1 MSSQPKHHDLIRLLV
16 RLVGVFFVVD
26 GVAGLIG
33 NGIDCILQWRTAS
46 EFQMPFQGGYA
57 LAWTVASFF
66 YLAAGLV
73 LIFKSKIALDAIF
86 HETIDDASIDRGT

>member
-1 MSSQPKHHDLIRLLV
+1 MSNLSKHHDLLRLLV

-33 NGIDCILQWRTAS
+33 NGIDCVLHWQDAS
-46 EFQMPFQGGYA
+46 EYDMPFQGGYA
-57 LAWTVASFF
+57 LAWTVASAF

-86 HETIDDASIDRGT
+86 HEAIADDTEDVGA